1 MQIVFLGPPGVG
13 KGTQAMGVAT
23 EQGVPH
29 ISSGDMLREAVRVQ
43 TPTGLKAKSY
53 MDAGKLVPDDVM
65 IDLIAERVARPDCAR
80 GFVLDGFP
88 RTLAQ
93 AEALDTMLQTKG
105 RPVTVVLCFDA
116 DEATIVERLSGRRL
130 CRSCGAGYHV
140 KFMPAKNGAT
150 CDKCGG
156 ELYQRTDD
164 KAETIK
170 ERLQVYT
177 RQTAALIK
185 YYRDQ
190 GLLREI
196 PGGASVEQVGRK
208 VREALAGVSG
218 RRI

>member
-1 MQIVFLGPPGVG
+1 M
-13 KGTQAMGVAT
+13 GTQ
-23 EQGVPH
+23 P
-29 ISSGDMLREAVRVQ
+29 
-43 TPTGLKAKSY
+43 
-53 MDAGKLVPDDVM
+53 
-65 IDLIAERVARPDCAR
+65 
-80 GFVLDGFP
+80 
-88 RTLAQ
+88 
-93 AEALDTMLQTKG
+93 
-105 RPVTVVLCFDA
+105 
-116 DEATIVERLSGRRL
+116 
-130 CRSCGAGYHV
+130 
-140 KFMPAKNGAT
+140 PAKADV
-150 CDKCGG
+150 CDACGG